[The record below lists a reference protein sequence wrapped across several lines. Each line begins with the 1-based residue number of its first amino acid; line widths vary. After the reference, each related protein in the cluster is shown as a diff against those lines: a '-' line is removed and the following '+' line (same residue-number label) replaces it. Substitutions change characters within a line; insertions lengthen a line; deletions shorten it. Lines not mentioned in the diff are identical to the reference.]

1 VEIGERADAVP
12 AAALFIDL
20 DRFKAVNDS
29 SGHAAG
35 DVLLKD
41 IAAIL
46 MGRAR
51 AHDTVA
57 RIGGDEFAV
66 LLRRCDPRAAE
77 RIAASICTRVAA
89 HRREWGSGV
98 QAQGLSVGASIGIV
112 AIDSTFTTVNE
123 VLKAADEACY
133 EAKRA
138 GRGTVRT
145 YQRAA
150 GAPEIA

>member
-1 VEIGERADAVP
+1 
-12 AAALFIDL
+12 LFIDL

-35 DVLLKD
+35 DVLLKN

-46 MGRAR
+46 QARAR
-51 AHDTVA
+51 GHDTVA
-57 RIGGDEFAV
+57 RIGGDEFAI
-66 LLRRCDPRAAE
+66 LLRGCDARSAE
-77 RIAASICTRVAA
+77 RIAASICMRVAE
-89 HRREWGSGV
+89 HRLEWEEGERT
-98 QAQGLSVGASIGIV
+98 QWLSVGASIGIV
-112 AIDSTFTTVNE
+112 AIDATFASVKD

-145 YQRAA
+145 YHRSA
-150 GAPEIA
+150 GSAQLAVD

>member
-1 VEIGERADAVP
+1 M
-12 AAALFIDL
+12 
-20 DRFKAVNDS
+20 
-29 SGHAAG
+29 
-35 DVLLKD
+35 LLKD

-46 MGRAR
+46 LARAR

-66 LLRRCDPRAAE
+66 LLRGCDPRAAE
-77 RIAASICTRVAA
+77 RIAASICARVAE
-89 HRREWGSGV
+89 HRLEWGGGE
-98 QAQGLSVGASIGIV
+98 QAQSLSVGASIGIV
-112 AIDSTFTTVNE
+112 AIDATFASVKD

-145 YQRAA
+145 YRRSA
-150 GAPEIA
+150 GSAEFAVE